1 MKQNIIP
8 ALKLTLI
15 CLIFFCGIYTL
26 FIWAIAQA
34 SNGKG
39 EGETLS
45 VNGKVVGYALEGQN
59 FSADRYFWSRP
70 SAVGYNA
77 AGSGG
82 SNKGPTNP
90 DYLKDVNSRIDSF
103 LVHNK
108 TVNKEDIPSELVTA
122 SGSGLD
128 PDISRQAA
136 YIQVARVAKARNISE
151 EKVMNLINLHIEKHI
166 QGPLMGLLGPE
177 KINVLKLNIDL
188 DRESK

>member
-1 MKQNIIP
+1 MKQHIIP
-8 ALKLTLI
+8 ALRLTLVCI
-15 CLIFFCGIYTL
+15 LFFCGLYTL
-26 FIWAIAQA
+26 FIWGIAQA
-34 SNGKG
+34 SPGKG
-39 EGETLS
+39 DGVTVT

-59 FSADRYFWSRP
+59 FSADQYFWSRP

-90 DYLKDVNSRIDSF
+90 DYLKDVTSRIDSF

-108 TVNKEDIPSELVTA
+108 TVKKSDIPSELVTA

-136 YIQVARVAKARNISE
+136 YVQITRIAKTRGMSE
-151 EKVMNLINLHIEKHI
+151 EAVQAIVEKHI
-166 QGPLMGLLGPE
+166 NRPLLGLMGTE
-177 KINVLKLNIDL
+177 KINVLNLNIDL
-188 DRESK
+188 DQATKK